1 MRPDATDRLRALLAD
16 RILVLDG
23 AMGSLIQAHGFTEAD
38 FRGER
43 YAAHAHDLRGN
54 NDILS
59 LTQPAA
65 IAEIHRAYLAA
76 GADLIGTNTFN
87 ATAISQADYGTEAD
101 SYAMNRAAA
110 ELARAACDEAEAAD
124 PGRPRFVTGSL
135 GPTNKTLSLSPDVDD
150 PGRRAVTWEQVK
162 SAYREAAAGL
172 IDGGADTLLLET
184 IFDPLMAKAALV
196 AIEELFA
203 DRGGR
208 LPVMISV
215 TATDRSLRTLTGMTI
230 PAFWTAVEHARPL
243 SVGLN
248 CSFGAREIRPAL
260 AELARIA
267 PLPVSVY
274 PNAGLPNAMGGY
286 DETPAEM
293 AALVREFAESGLVN
307 LVGGCC
313 GTTPESVEAIAGAVA
328 DLPPRRI
335 PERGRL
341 SRYGGIELQAIRE
354 ESNFFMVGERT
365 NVAGSRRFA
374 RLIREGD
381 HESALE
387 VARQQVRGG
396 ANMLD
401 VNMDEALIDGA
412 AAMDRFLKLL
422 ATEPEIAALPIMI
435 DSSRWEVIEA
445 GLQCLQGKG
454 AVNSLSLKEGEA
466 EFVEKARAVRRY
478 GAALVVMAF
487 DEVGQADTA
496 DRKVEILGRA
506 YDLLLGEVG
515 FEPEDLILDPGILAV
530 ATGLLEHERYALEF
544 LEALPRLKERCPG
557 ARISGGVSNL
567 SFAFRGND
575 VVREAMHAAFLYH
588 AIEAGLDMGIVNAGQ
603 LGLYEEIEPELLERV
618 EDVLFCRKSDAT
630 ERLITMAQGVQGG
643 RKTEVKDEAWRAAG
657 LEERLA
663 HALRVGVL
671 EHLEFDIGEALGSY
685 SSALA
690 VIEGPLMA
698 GMGKVGELFGAGKM
712 FLPQVVK
719 SARVMKRAVSI
730 LQPRLEA
737 ESAGGPSRGK
747 VLLATVKGDVHDI
760 GKNIVGV
767 VLGCNGY
774 EVVDLGVMVPGDV
787 IIERAL
793 EEEAAIIGLS
803 GLITPSLDEMSAVAR
818 EMERRG
824 LSRPLLIGG
833 ATTSPLHTAL
843 KIAPEYSGGVLHV
856 PDASRAA
863 PVVASLL
870 EEGSGDVLAEIAA
883 TQAELRRAHGERTRP
898 LLSIHEARQRAFAS
912 GADEEA
918 PPRPEPLGPTVLSP
932 SLSELVPFI
941 DWTPFFHAWDLRGRF
956 PRLLDH
962 PRWGDAAREL
972 YADGRALLEQIV
984 AEERLVARGAYCF
997 RPARP
1002 EGDDI
1007 VLEGDPRLPMLRQ
1020 QGKKENSAPQF
1031 CLADFL
1037 APANDHL
1044 GLFALT
1050 AGIGAEELAASYER
1064 ADDDY
1069 RALLVKALAD
1079 RLAEAFAEWLHARMR
1094 REWGIGEE
1102 PPLPLEKMIREEY
1115 RGVRPA
1121 IGYPACPDHS
1131 LKFELFDLL
1140 DARKLG
1146 MDLTENAAM
1155 TPAAS
1160 VSGLVFAHPASRY
1173 FDVGPLDR
1181 DQVTDYAARRG
1192 TSVEEVERWLASRLA
1207 YVPTK

>member
-1 MRPDATDRLRALLAD
+1 VRPDATERLRELLAE

-23 AMGSLIQAHGFTEAD
+23 AMGSLIQAKGFTEAD
-38 FRGER
+38 FRGRR
-43 YAAHAHDLRGN
+43 YADHAEELKGD

-59 LTQPAA
+59 LTQPEA
-65 IAEIHRAYLAA
+65 IGEIHRAYLAA

-87 ATAISQADYGTEAD
+87 ATAISQADYGVEAD
-101 SYAMNRAAA
+101 SYAMNRASA
-110 ELARAACDEAEAAD
+110 ELARTACDEAEAAD
-124 PGRPRFVTGSL
+124 PSRPRFVTGSL

-150 PGRRAVTWEQVK
+150 PGFRAVTWEQVRQ
-162 SAYREAAAGL
+162 AYFDAAAGL
-172 IDGGADTLLLET
+172 VDGGADTLLVET

-196 AIEELFA
+196 AIEDVFLERSA
-203 DRGGR
+203 R

-215 TATDRSLRTLTGMTI
+215 TVTDRSLRTLTGMTI
-230 PAFWTAVEHARPL
+230 PAFWAAVEHARPV

-286 DETPAEM
+286 DETPEEM
-293 AALVREFAESGLVN
+293 AALVREFAASGLVN

-313 GTTPESVEAIAGAVA
+313 GTTPESVAAIAKAVA
-328 DLPPRRI
+328 GLPPRAI
-335 PERGRL
+335 PAGQRS
-341 SRYGGIELQAIRE
+341 SRYSGIELQEIRP
-354 ESNFFMVGERT
+354 ESNFFMVGERA

-374 RLIREGD
+374 RLIRE
-381 HESALE
+381 ENYEEALE

-401 VNMDEALIDGA
+401 VNMDEALIDGP

-435 DSSRWEVIEA
+435 DSSRWEVVEA
-445 GLQCLQGKG
+445 GLRCLQGKG

-466 EFVEKARAVRRY
+466 EFVERARVVRRH

-487 DEVGQADTA
+487 DETGQADTA

-506 YDLLLGEVG
+506 YDLLLDRAG

-530 ATGLLEHERYALEF
+530 ATGLPEHERYALEF

-575 VVREAMHAAFLYH
+575 TVREAMHAAFLFH

-618 EDVLFCRKSDAT
+618 EDVLFRRKDDAT
-630 ERLITMAQGVQGG
+630 ERLIAFAEGVRGG
-643 RKTEVKDEAWRAAG
+643 RKAEAKDEAWRAG
-657 LEERLA
+657 DVEERLA
-663 HALRVGVL
+663 HALRLGVL
-671 EHLEFDIGEALGSY
+671 EHLELDVGEALGAY
-685 SSALA
+685 PSALA

-698 GMGKVGELFGAGKM
+698 GMAKVGELFGAGKM

-719 SARVMKRAVSI
+719 SARVMKRAVTI

-737 ESAGGPSRGK
+737 ESAEGPSRGK

-760 GKNIVGV
+760 GKNIVSV

-774 EVVDLGVMVPGDV
+774 EVVDLGVMVPGDTIV
-787 IIERAL
+787 ARAR
-793 EEEAAIIGLS
+793 EEGAQIVGLS
-803 GLITPSLDEMSAVAR
+803 GLITPSLDEMTAVAR
-818 EMERRG
+818 EMERCG
-824 LSRPLLIGG
+824 LSQPLLIGG

-843 KIAPEYSGGVLHV
+843 RIAPEYSGGVLHV
-856 PDASRAA
+856 SDASRAA

-870 EEGSGDVLAEIAA
+870 DDGAAETLAEAA
-883 TQAELRRAHGERTRP
+883 EAQDELRAGHFEKARP
-898 LLSIHEARQRAFAS
+898 LLSLDEARARRFTMT
-912 GADEEA
+912 ADR
-918 PPRPEPLGPTVLSP
+918 PRPDFLGARRIEPPLA
-932 SLSELVPFI
+932 ELLEFI

-956 PRLLDH
+956 PKLLDH
-962 PRWGDAAREL
+962 PARGAAARDL
-972 YADGRALLEQIV
+972 YADGRAMLEQIV
-984 AEERLVARGAYCF
+984 VDERLAAAGVYGF
-997 RPARP
+997 WPARAD
-1002 EGDDI
+1002 GDDI
-1007 VLEGDPRLPMLRQ
+1007 VLEGGPRLPMLRQ
-1020 QGKKENSAPQF
+1020 QGEKKGDAPQV
-1031 CLADFL
+1031 CLSDFL
-1037 APANDHL
+1037 APSDDHL

-1050 AGIGAEELAASYER
+1050 AGLGAEPLATAYER
-1064 ADDDY
+1064 AGDDY
-1069 RALLVKALAD
+1069 RALLVKAIAD

-1094 REWGIGEE
+1094 GEWSIGED
-1102 PPLPLEKMIREEY
+1102 PPAKLEALIREDY

-1121 IGYPACPDHS
+1121 VGYPACPDHS

-1140 DARKLG
+1140 GARDLG

-1160 VSGLVFAHPASRY
+1160 VSGLVFAHPESRY
-1173 FDVGPLDR
+1173 FDVGRIGR
-1181 DQVTDYAARRG
+1181 DQATDYAARRG
-1192 TSVEEVERWLASRLA
+1192 VNVEEVERWLTSRLA
-1207 YVPTK
+1207 YDPAE